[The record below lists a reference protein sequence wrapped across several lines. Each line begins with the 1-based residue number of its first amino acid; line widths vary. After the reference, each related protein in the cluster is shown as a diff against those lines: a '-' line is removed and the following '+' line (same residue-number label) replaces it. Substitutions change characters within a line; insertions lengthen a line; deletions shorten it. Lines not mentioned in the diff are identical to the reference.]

1 MSNDFLRGFQR
12 VIDIGTV
19 GISTLPSQEWINSV
33 EKAIENFKSS
43 VIDRASLRNI
53 STDMLQGFTAE
64 TFHAETFNINAVIND
79 SQSRAFVPDSN
90 KFGSPD
96 ILLRN
101 PKSKSLIAISLK
113 YYSNEDKT
121 LKALSETPYERYSK
135 LKLRAESK
143 GTVYKPLNKFSK
155 ENGRNISRK
164 NINKSIYYGQNKIV
178 PSEQLEKIQS
188 SLDNKIK
195 TAKMNGDVI
204 SLEKYKEVKKTVQD
218 IISDGNG
225 CESVPLTREN
235 SQKLAEAARNGTIDD
250 KLLKELG
257 VDKSQLIGDK
267 HIAKKALSAGI
278 NAAVLM
284 LVLNVAPKIIGV
296 LSTLIQ
302 NGEIDVETLRS
313 DGIDAVT
320 STAKSYI
327 EGALTSGVYLCCKLE
342 KFGETL
348 KNVDANVVGSVVVL
362 TMSLILDSIKLA
374 LGDITKIEFVENAT
388 RNSLVLGLSLAGGAI
403 ATALFPELAFIASL
417 LGSLIGSAVGVL
429 IYKCLD
435 RCFMALIVES
445 GCTFFGLVEQNYE
458 LPENVLKQIGVEPFE
473 YDKFEFDKFQFDSFE
488 PDTVTIDKIEYERI
502 GIKVLRRG
510 VIEVGKIGYM

>member
-12 VIDIGTV
+12 VIDIGAV
-19 GISTLPSQEWINSV
+19 DISTLPSQEWINSV

-43 VIDRASLRNI
+43 VIDRASSRNI

-101 PKSKSLIAISLK
+101 PKLKSLIANSLK

-143 GTVYKPLNKFSK
+143 GTVYKPLNKFSE

-164 NINKSIYYGQNKIV
+164 NINKSIYYGQNKLV

-204 SLEKYKEVKKTVQD
+204 SLEKYKEVKKTVQN

-235 SQKLAEAARNGTIDD
+235 SQKLAEAARDGTIDD
-250 KLLKELG
+250 KLLKDLG

-284 LVLNVAPKIIGV
+284 LVLNVAPKIIDV

-342 KFGETL
+342 KFGETF

-374 LGDITKIEFVENAT
+374 LGDITKIEFVKNAT

-403 ATALFPELAFIASL
+403 ATALFPELTFIASL

-473 YDKFEFDKFQFDSFE
+473 YDKFEFDKFQFDSFK
-488 PDTVTIDKIEYERI
+488 PDTVTIDKIEYEKI

-510 VIEVGKIGYM
+510 VIEVGKIGYI

>member
-12 VIDIGTV
+12 VIEIGAV
-19 GISTLPSQEWINSV
+19 DISTLPSQEWINSV
-33 EKAIENFKSS
+33 EKAIEDFKSS
-43 VIDRASLRNI
+43 VIDRASSRNI

-64 TFHAETFNINAVIND
+64 TFHAETFNINAVING
-79 SQSRAFVPDSN
+79 SQSIPIVPDSN
-90 KFGSPD
+90 KFSSAD
-96 ILLRN
+96 ILIYNQKL
-101 PKSKSLIAISLK
+101 KSYSAVSSK
-113 YYSNEDKT
+113 YYSTADKT
-121 LKALSETPYERYSK
+121 LKALSETPYERYTK
-135 LKLRAESK
+135 LKLRANSK
-143 GTVYKPLNKFSK
+143 GNTYKSLRKFSK
-155 ENGRNISRK
+155 ENGRNINRK
-164 NINKSIYYGQNKIV
+164 NLNKSIYYGQVKVV
-178 PSEQLEKIQS
+178 PHEQLKKIQS

-204 SLEKYKEVKKTVQD
+204 SLEKYKEVKKTVQN

-257 VDKSQLIGDK
+257 VDKSQLIKGK
-267 HIAKKALSAGI
+267 HIAKKSLSAGM
-278 NAAVLM
+278 NAAVIA
-284 LVLNVAPKIIGV
+284 LVLNVAPKIIDV
-296 LSTLIQ
+296 LSTLVQ

-313 DGIDAVT
+313 NGIDAVT

-327 EGALTSGVYLCCKLE
+327 EGAVTSGIYLCCKLE

-348 KNVDANVVGSVVVL
+348 KNVDANVVGLVVVF

-374 LGDITKIEFVENAT
+374 LGDITKIEFVENTT
-388 RNSLVLGLSLAGGAI
+388 RNSLVLGLSLAGGVI
-403 ATALFPELAFIASL
+403 ATALFPELSVIASL
-417 LGSLIGSAVGVL
+417 LGSMIGSAVGVL

-435 RCFMALIVES
+435 RCFMALIVEQ
-445 GCTFFGLVEQNYE
+445 GCTFFGLVDQNYE
-458 LPENVLKQIGVEPFE
+458 LPENVLNQIGVETFE
-473 YDKFEFDKFQFDSFE
+473 YEKFEFDKFQFDSFK
-488 PDTVTIDKIEYERI
+488 PDTVTIDKIEYEKI